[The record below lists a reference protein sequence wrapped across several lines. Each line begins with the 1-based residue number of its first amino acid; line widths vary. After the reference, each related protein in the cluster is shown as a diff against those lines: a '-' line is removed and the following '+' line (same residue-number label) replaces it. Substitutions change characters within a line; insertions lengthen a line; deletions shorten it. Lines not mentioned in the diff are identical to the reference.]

1 MNKGIIAFGVLAAA
15 GLTGAVTQAEIQAA
29 DADALV
35 TPAPA
40 GVTEE
45 VSQDTAIYESPS
57 DATAADIEKATSAA
71 NATTGTET
79 AGEDSQETGKGTG
92 SAIPGTVTD
101 QSTESGPL
109 TGKAEGQTDS
119 EVKTSEEQP
128 EESETLTYTAPAATE
143 VFQAPAA
150 KAAAPQAAQM
160 QGSAVENAAVT
171 QNQLAS
177 DYVLV
182 HATTGESGQDR
193 YLKNNAQ
200 TVLNGKKLLGI
211 YHNGTGGTASKEAE
225 NFYLSTKD
233 YIGKAVFILNANGSL
248 AKGGTAWVR
257 DFLDFFHQF
266 SGVKAICYET
276 GHSPQSYDWT
286 LVKPAYEVWSDQGTV
301 NSGMFTGSVSGSTF
315 KGNAAEWNAKA
326 KPDKKQEYSVD
337 MYRLYNVFSSEHLYT
352 ASPLERDVLKKSG
365 AWNYEGIAWRNPLTG
380 GNNVFRLYN
389 PANSEHHYTTSLL
402 ERDSL
407 RRAGWNYEG
416 VGWLTD
422 AAKSTAVYRLYNPH
436 LKSGYHLFTTSKLEY
451 DALTKMGW
459 RQEGIAWYASKDFST
474 AKGSHYL
481 YGNYAYDES
490 GRQSGGIQK
499 VGNDFYYA
507 NPDNGLKVE
516 KREGLYKTAQ
526 GQIYVTGSGKLV
538 KGQKQIG
545 TSWKWFRPENAL
557 MAVNSFID
565 IPAAYNGS
573 GPKTCYYDANG
584 NMVKGEA
591 VINGIHYKFD
601 AASGALLRDIGKLQR
616 EVEAYINS
624 HKAAGEIWSAAL
636 NVLDGTGSFLIHNTS
651 QQSASSIKLFVMGAV
666 YESYE
671 SLCGRYGS
679 GVINSNLFNMIVYS
693 DNNAWKYLVECLG
706 GNGGYGSGC
715 NVLSS
720 WCRSKGYM
728 DTYSTGGYGQNYTSV
743 KDTAS
748 IVSDMYRGTLRYSQN
763 MLDLMKKQ
771 TRTWK
776 IPAGLPAGVI
786 SGNKTG
792 ELGDTENDTAI
803 VYSQG
808 APYVLSVMSTSLT
821 STYRAQMMIREIS
834 SMVYRAINA

>member
-1 MNKGIIAFGVLAAA
+1 
-15 GLTGAVTQAEIQAA
+15 
-29 DADALV
+29 
-35 TPAPA
+35 
-40 GVTEE
+40 
-45 VSQDTAIYESPS
+45 
-57 DATAADIEKATSAA
+57 
-71 NATTGTET
+71 
-79 AGEDSQETGKGTG
+79 
-92 SAIPGTVTD
+92 
-101 QSTESGPL
+101 
-109 TGKAEGQTDS
+109 
-119 EVKTSEEQP
+119 
-128 EESETLTYTAPAATE
+128 
-143 VFQAPAA
+143 
-150 KAAAPQAAQM
+150 M

-389 PANSEHHYTTSLL
+389 PANSEHHYTTSPL

-459 RQEGIAWYASKDFST
+459 RQEGIAWYAAKDFST

-565 IPAAYNGS
+565 IPAAYNS
-573 GPKTCYYDANG
+573 GTAKTCYYDASG
-584 NMVKGEA
+584 NMVKG
-591 VINGIHYKFD
+591 VRTINGLNYSFD
-601 AASGALLRDIGKLQR
+601 NGSGAWNNRVDVDIQKLCQNVYNQVGRDLKAVYDWCVRNIRYQSLPIPLNPPAGYTAEQNYAIRGLRDKRGNC
-616 EVEAYINS
+616 YCY
-624 HKAAGEIWSAAL
+624 AAA
-636 NVLDGTGSFLIHNTS
+636 VTS
-651 QQSASSIKLFVMGAV
+651 LARNLGYQA
-666 YESYE
+666 
-671 SLCGRYGS
+671 RY
-679 GVINSNLFNMIVYS
+679 
-693 DNNAWKYLVECLG
+693 A
-706 GNGGYGSGC
+706 
-715 NVLSS
+715 
-720 WCRSKGYM
+720 
-728 DTYSTGGYGQNYTSV
+728 TGGVLLSNGSYSNHGWCVVTING
-743 KDTAS
+743 A
-748 IVSDMYRGTLRYSQN
+748 RYI
-763 MLDLMKKQ
+763 LDAEAEIDFPGMSFYMQ
-771 TRTWK
+771 
-776 IPAGLPAGVI
+776 PAGSPKL
-786 SGNKTG
+786 NYK
-792 ELGDTENDTAI
+792 E
-803 VYSQG
+803 Y
-808 APYVLSVMSTSLT
+808 
-821 STYRAQMMIREIS
+821 
-834 SMVYRAINA
+834 

>member
-1 MNKGIIAFGVLAAA
+1 M
-15 GLTGAVTQAEIQAA
+15 
-29 DADALV
+29 
-35 TPAPA
+35 
-40 GVTEE
+40 
-45 VSQDTAIYESPS
+45 
-57 DATAADIEKATSAA
+57 
-71 NATTGTET
+71 
-79 AGEDSQETGKGTG
+79 
-92 SAIPGTVTD
+92 
-101 QSTESGPL
+101 
-109 TGKAEGQTDS
+109 
-119 EVKTSEEQP
+119 
-128 EESETLTYTAPAATE
+128 
-143 VFQAPAA
+143 
-150 KAAAPQAAQM
+150 
-160 QGSAVENAAVT
+160 
-171 QNQLAS
+171 
-177 DYVLV
+177 
-182 HATTGESGQDR
+182 
-193 YLKNNAQ
+193 
-200 TVLNGKKLLGI
+200 LNGKKLLGI

-337 MYRLYNVFSSEHLYT
+337 MYRMYNVFSSEHLYT
-352 ASPLERDVLKKSG
+352 ASSLERDVLKKSG
-365 AWNYEGIAWRNPLTG
+365 AWNYEGVAWRNPLAG

-389 PANSEHHYTTSLL
+389 PANSEHHYTTSPL

-459 RQEGIAWYASKDFST
+459 RQEGIAWYAAKDFST

-565 IPAAYNGS
+565 IPAAYNS
-573 GPKTCYYDANG
+573 GTAKTCYYDASG
-584 NMVKGEA
+584 NMVKG
-591 VINGIHYKFD
+591 VRTINGLNYSFD
-601 AASGALLRDIGKLQR
+601 NGSGAWNNRVDVDIQKLCQNVYNQVGRDLKAVYDWCVRNIRYQSLPIPLNPPAGYTAEQNYAIRGLRDKRGNC
-616 EVEAYINS
+616 YCY
-624 HKAAGEIWSAAL
+624 AAA
-636 NVLDGTGSFLIHNTS
+636 VTS
-651 QQSASSIKLFVMGAV
+651 LARNLGYQA
-666 YESYE
+666 
-671 SLCGRYGS
+671 RY
-679 GVINSNLFNMIVYS
+679 
-693 DNNAWKYLVECLG
+693 A
-706 GNGGYGSGC
+706 
-715 NVLSS
+715 
-720 WCRSKGYM
+720 
-728 DTYSTGGYGQNYTSV
+728 TGGVLLSNGSYSNHGWCVVTING
-743 KDTAS
+743 A
-748 IVSDMYRGTLRYSQN
+748 RYI
-763 MLDLMKKQ
+763 LDAEAEIDFPGMSFYMQ
-771 TRTWK
+771 
-776 IPAGLPAGVI
+776 PAGSPKL
-786 SGNKTG
+786 NYK
-792 ELGDTENDTAI
+792 E
-803 VYSQG
+803 Y
-808 APYVLSVMSTSLT
+808 
-821 STYRAQMMIREIS
+821 
-834 SMVYRAINA
+834 